1 MRGARIAIALAK
13 DTHKIGI
20 HDNIL
25 YKPTI
30 QFLSNN
36 DVSQFERGKSI
47 YARTADRNRQTN
59 TFCQDSNKS
68 YDNFD
73 GRTGDRSEESSE
85 TSI

>member
-30 QFLSNN
+30 QFLSK
-36 DVSQFERGKSI
+36 Q
-47 YARTADRNRQTN
+47 
-59 TFCQDSNKS
+59 
-68 YDNFD
+68 
-73 GRTGDRSEESSE
+73 
-85 TSI
+85 